1 MNWNFEKIKNDW
13 QFDIENYE
21 LSMSLGK
28 TSCSVPFCFCSTIG
42 ARVMLMKKLNIK
54 SKLINGTRGLVVGYV
69 IKDGINEIFGTNEIF
84 DFQNANENS
93 IVITRRVVSKY
104 TMFDCISIST

>member
-1 MNWNFEKIKNDW
+1 
-13 QFDIENYE
+13 
-21 LSMSLGK
+21 
-28 TSCSVPFCFCSTIG
+28 
-42 ARVMLMKKLNIK
+42 MKKLNIK